1 MQSQQYNLSLRINK
15 NLNASIFIGVLL
27 ISGCSQHNEN
37 LSSPATSLSLEK
49 TPNWVYETSKNGKTG
64 GVGISKPHY
73 AGKTAQRSLAISRAL
88 DEIARQMG
96 VKVVSSQK
104 ITTTGTSQ
112 NATTSLESYSFQT
125 TDGKIVRATIQSFW
139 EDKPNEELY
148 VWMLAE

>member
-15 NLNASIFIGVLL
+15 NINTSIFIGVLL
-27 ISGCSQHNEN
+27 ICGCSQHNEN
-37 LSSPATSLSLEK
+37 PTSPPTSLSLEK

-88 DEIARQMG
+88 DEIARQAG
-96 VKVVSSQK
+96 VKIVSSQK
-104 ITTTGTSQ
+104 ISTIGTSQ

-125 TDGKIVRATIQSFW
+125 TDGKIVRATIQAFW

-148 VWMLAE
+148 VWMLTE